1 MSKIKA
7 IIFDL
12 DDTLFDQ
19 EQIRDL
25 AREQSI
31 KVMIEKGLKCSI
43 EQAMNILKEIT
54 PKTHTSNRFK
64 ELIKYFDC
72 YDNEIAKIGMQT
84 YITSKFD
91 KIDTYPEAK
100 EVLKK
105 LKQNYKLILI
115 TEGIS
120 KQQNKKI
127 DLLGIKEFFNYIFT
141 VEPGTKKNQSFLQ
154 TMSLLNLTS
163 NEIIV
168 VGDRLDKEI
177 KAGNEV
183 GIKTIRLLKGIYSS
197 VQPQEP
203 SEKPDFT
210 INNLTEIIQILDNLN
225 NFKKKLKII
234 TIGGGTGVPT
244 ILEGLRKYTD
254 DLVTITTVTDS
265 GRSSGRLRKELNLLP
280 PGDIRNCLI
289 ALSNSEK
296 LMCDL
301 FQYRFDNGLF
311 EGHSFGNLL
320 IAALTKLTGSFE
332 KAIEE
337 TSKIL
342 KLKGKVLA
350 STFDNAHICAE
361 LQDNNLIEQEDNI
374 IERDNKYVHL
384 RPKIKKVF
392 LKPEAKANPEAIKQ
406 IQESDLIIICPG
418 SLFTSIISNLLVQ
431 EIPEAINK
439 SKAKK
444 IYICNIMTQPSQT
457 HNYKASDHIKQIIKY
472 LKEDIEYIILNTQ
485 KPDGNLLQ
493 SYKQEN
499 AYLVEND
506 LDNIKKLYPNMK
518 IITKN
523 LLDDIQEKKL
533 LWEKKDLLRHNPDK
547 IAEVLINLLGDNT
560 I

>member
-1 MSKIKA
+1 MAIKA

-12 DDTLFDQ
+12 DDTLYDQ
-19 EQIRDL
+19 QPLRKL
-25 AREQSI
+25 AIQQSVQ
-31 KVMIEKGLKCSI
+31 VMINNGLNCSLEQGIEKLKQSLTI
-43 EQAMNILKEIT
+43 KPII
-54 PKTHTSNRFK
+54 NRFLK
-64 ELIKYFDC
+64 LTKHFGP
-72 YDNEIAKIGMQT
+72 DNPKIAEAGKNI
-84 YITSKFD
+84 YINAKFD
-91 KIDTYPEAK
+91 KINPYPETK
-100 EVLKK
+100 QVLEK

-115 TEGIS
+115 TEGTTQ
-120 KQQNKKI
+120 QQNKKI
-127 DLLGIKEFFNYIFT
+127 NNLDIKNYFDYIFISKEKEKEKDFT
-141 VEPGTKKNQSFLQ
+141 Q
-154 TMSLLNLTS
+154 TLNILNLKP
-163 NEIIV
+163 EQILVI
-168 VGDRLDKEI
+168 GDRIDKEI

-183 GIKTIRLLKGIYSS
+183 GMKTIRLLKGIHSS
-197 VQPQEP
+197 LQPKEP
-203 SEKPDFT
+203 IEKPDFT
-210 INNLTEIIQILDNLN
+210 INNLTEIIQILDNFN
-225 NFKKKLKII
+225 NPKKKLKIVA
-234 TIGGGTGVPT
+234 IGGGTGLPT

-254 DLVTITTVTDS
+254 DLITITTVTDS
-265 GRSSGRLRKELNLLP
+265 GRSSGILRKELDVLP

-296 LMCDL
+296 LLCDL
-301 FQYRFDNGLF
+301 FQYRFNNSSF
-311 EGHSFGNLL
+311 QGHSFGNLL

-350 STFDNAHICAE
+350 STFDNTHICTE
-361 LQDNNLIEQEDNI
+361 LQDNNIIEQEDNI
-374 IERDNKYVHL
+374 IERHNKYVHL

-406 IQESDLIIICPG
+406 IQQADLIIICPG

-457 HNYKASDHIKQIIKY
+457 HDYKASDHIKQIIKY
-472 LKEDIEYIILNTQ
+472 LNKNIDYLILNTQ
-485 KPDGNLLQ
+485 KPDENLLQ

-506 LDNIKKLYPNMK
+506 IDNIKILFPNLK

-533 LWEKKDLLRHNPDK
+533 LWEKKYLLRHNPDK
-547 IAEVLINLLGDNT
+547 IAKVIVNLAED
-560 I
+560 